1 MMKHECVSDE
11 QVASDVKQYG
21 LSVMLIKEGEN
32 CPKFAYSVGLY
43 HNFNHPEII
52 VFGLEHEIA
61 GWVINEIGRRVKAGN
76 HYEPGRKCRGLL
88 EGYSCMFRQVPKGCY
103 PEYFGYAMG
112 FYKSGDFPVLQ
123 LVWPDKQ
130 RRWPWDDDFNP
141 AWIWQQPLLENWP
154 EEKMKSN
161 WVFNKPRNPGVF
173 TTRRVME
180 EGLPILDVFH
190 NENGDWQFLCGT
202 TTDVEQA
209 CLVCL
214 NDIVQLDSTVNGIA
228 DLPRGWQAWRSKPGE
243 EWRREPEQE

>member
-1 MMKHECVSDE
+1 
-11 QVASDVKQYG
+11 
-21 LSVMLIKEGEN
+21 
-32 CPKFAYSVGLY
+32 
-43 HNFNHPEII
+43 
-52 VFGLEHEIA
+52 
-61 GWVINEIGRRVKAGN
+61 
-76 HYEPGRKCRGLL
+76 
-88 EGYSCMFRQVPKGCY
+88 
-103 PEYFGYAMG
+103 MG

-202 TTDVEQA
+202 TTDEEQ
-209 CLVCL
+209 CRLVCL
-214 NDIVQLDSTVNGIA
+214 NDIVQLDSTVSEVA
-228 DLPRGWQAWRSKPGE
+228 ELPRGWQAWREKPGG
-243 EWRREPEQE
+243 EWNREPEQD